1 MKIGKPSEIQQTT
14 DVTLRSGQTPGGSR
28 LPGRAGEAGRP
39 AAADDEV
46 RLSRASRNLIGEA
59 PGAAETVRADK
70 IEEVRQAIEEG
81 RFPVNAEVVAE
92 RMISEAAQLL
102 ETLSQGK

>member
-39 AAADDEV
+39 AATDDEV
-46 RLSRASRNLIGEA
+46 RLTRASRSLMGEG
-59 PGAAETVRADK
+59 PGAAEMVRAEK
-70 IEEVRQAIEEG
+70 IEEVRKAIEEG
-81 RFPVNAEVVAE
+81 RFPVNADVVAQ
-92 RMISEAAQLL
+92 RMISEAAELL
-102 ETLSQGK
+102 ETLSQSK

>member
-14 DVTLRSGQTPGGSR
+14 DVVLRSGQTPGGSR
-28 LPGRAGEAGRP
+28 LPGRAGDAGRP
-39 AAADDEV
+39 AAADEV
-46 RLSRASRNLIGEA
+46 RLTRATRTLIGETSDSA
-59 PGAAETVRADK
+59 EMVGAEK
-70 IEEVRQAIEEG
+70 IEEVRKAIEEG
-81 RFPVNAEVVAE
+81 RFPVNADVVAQ